1 MSTAGKSMMVV
12 VGLFLFFGVAI
23 IGPIA
28 GNATGFAARTVLG
41 QSADD
46 NVRNQARA
54 LDPDYMV
61 ITGKDGKNSQP
72 VLRRWADCCERTC
85 DASWNYKTDRCE
97 LHTQTQTEVFHT
109 CSVK

>member
-28 GNATGFAARTVLG
+28 GNATGFAARTALG

-46 NVRNQARA
+46 NIRNQARA
-54 LDPDYMV
+54 LNPDYV
-61 ITGKDGKNSQP
+61 ISTAKNGEKTTP
-72 VLRRWADCCERTC
+72 VLRAWADCCEVKSK
-85 DASWNYKTDRCE
+85 ASWNYSADRCE
-97 LHTQTQTEVFHT
+97 LHTQAQAEAFQA